1 MGKVIVATMIL
12 HNWLI
17 DLKEPEDEYLNIAPI
32 VIDDQNVE
40 DTIADTQAI
49 NLRNSLN
56 DYLVFNNN
64 L

>member
-32 VIDDQNVE
+32 VIDVQNVE